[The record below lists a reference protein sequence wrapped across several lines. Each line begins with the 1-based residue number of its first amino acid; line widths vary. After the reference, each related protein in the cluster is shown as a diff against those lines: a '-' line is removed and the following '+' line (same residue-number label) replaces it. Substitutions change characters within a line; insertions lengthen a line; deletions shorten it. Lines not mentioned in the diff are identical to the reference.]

1 MLNEGIWVQNGA
13 WSLCVFSPFTNHLY
27 IYAGLPSPPMASGSI
42 NNHGSSGGD
51 SSSGTLHPFAV
62 DVGKQ
67 EGKQNHSIVAIL
79 VLSAVI
85 TSILCIGVVWI
96 LLLKY
101 RTRSHLSQA
110 PQCLRNS
117 LTKEAGKI
125 LLEQFFSSADH
136 VVLDILLGCFSVR
149 YLLKDSSFYSRKYG
163 VKSCKW
169 LKFTGNSIVTLS
181 LNIKIISNE
190 PKIWEEALI
199 SSMCVCVA
207 LSDKSI
213 ILLAT

>member
-1 MLNEGIWVQNGA
+1 MVHG
-13 WSLCVFSPFTNHLY
+13 LCVFFPCTNNLY

-51 SSSGTLHPFAV
+51 SSYGTLHPFAV
-62 DVGKQ
+62 DVGKR
-67 EGKQNHSIVAIL
+67 EGKQNHSIIAIL

-96 LLLKY
+96 LLKY

-125 LLEQFFSSADH
+125 LLEQFFS
-136 VVLDILLGCFSVR
+136 VLIMLF
-149 YLLKDSSFYSRKYG
+149 
-163 VKSCKW
+163 
-169 LKFTGNSIVTLS
+169 
-181 LNIKIISNE
+181 
-190 PKIWEEALI
+190 
-199 SSMCVCVA
+199 
-207 LSDKSI
+207 
-213 ILLAT
+213 